1 MADKVKELVNNITK
15 GKVSELLPPKIESSI
30 RLTSEQDSEKEKE
43 FSVQPIKEGGVDP
56 KFAAHQAHPGPAV
69 PKDFNAQEE
78 GTKEERRAKA
88 EALNK

>member
-15 GKVSELLPPKIESSI
+15 GDNS
-30 RLTSEQDSEKEKE
+30 DKEKE
-43 FSVQPIKEGGVDP
+43 FSTQPIEQKGPADP

-88 EALNK
+88 EELNK